1 MQTKEETIKQWDFS
15 PLTPNGDLRIE
26 ARFMK
31 FITELEQAF
40 AENSNPE
47 NAFAMAKYMRNHF
60 SFFGIKTEERRLIF
74 KDIWKGNKN
83 EIAANPREIA
93 LQLFAKTQRE
103 LQYCAI
109 EILIKQLKG
118 NYKKDDIQLI
128 EKLIITNSWWDSVDT
143 IAKNILGEY
152 LLEYPL
158 ETEKVIERFS
168 NSKNMWLNRS
178 AILFQLGYKGKTNFD
193 VLKSECK
200 KHKKS
205 NEFFIQKAI
214 GWALREYGKT
224 NPEAVQNFVA
234 STNLKP
240 LSKKEALKNIH

>member
-1 MQTKEETIKQWDFS
+1 MNFISSLET
-15 PLTPNGDLRIE
+15 
-26 ARFMK
+26 
-31 FITELEQAF
+31 AF
-40 AENSNPE
+40 QENSNPE

-60 SFFGIKTEERRLIF
+60 TFFGMKTEERRQIF
-74 KDIWKGNKN
+74 KDIWKENQDEVTDN
-83 EIAANPREIA
+83 SREIA
-93 LQLFAKTQRE
+93 LNLYSKPERE
-103 LQYCAI
+103 LQYCGI

-118 NYKKDDIQLI
+118 NYKKEDIQLI

-168 NSKNMWLNRS
+168 NSDNMWLNRS
-178 AILFQLGYKGKTNFD
+178 AILFQLGYKQKTNFD
-193 VLKSECK
+193 LLKSECK
-200 KHKKS
+200 KHKNS

-214 GWALREYGKT
+214 GWALREYAKT
-224 NPEAVQNFVA
+224 NPEAVRNFVA
-234 STNLKP
+234 NTNLKT

>member
-1 MQTKEETIKQWDFS
+1 MSFINALETA
-15 PLTPNGDLRIE
+15 LRE
-26 ARFMK
+26 K
-31 FITELEQAF
+31 
-40 AENSNPE
+40 SNPE

-60 SFFGIKTEERRLIF
+60 SFFGMKTEERRRIF
-74 KDIWKGNKN
+74 KDIWKENQQ
-83 EIAANPREIA
+83 EVEENPREIA
-93 LQLFAKTQRE
+93 LKLYSKQERE

-118 NYKKDDIQLI
+118 NYKKEDIQLI
-128 EKLIITNSWWDSVDT
+128 EKFIITNSWWDSVDT

-168 NSKNMWLNRS
+168 NSENMWLNRS
-178 AILFQLGYKGKTNFD
+178 AILFQLGYKQKTNFD
-193 VLKSECK
+193 LLKSECE
-200 KHKKS
+200 KHKNS

-224 NPEAVQNFVA
+224 NPVAVRSFVV
-234 STNLKP
+234 STNLKT